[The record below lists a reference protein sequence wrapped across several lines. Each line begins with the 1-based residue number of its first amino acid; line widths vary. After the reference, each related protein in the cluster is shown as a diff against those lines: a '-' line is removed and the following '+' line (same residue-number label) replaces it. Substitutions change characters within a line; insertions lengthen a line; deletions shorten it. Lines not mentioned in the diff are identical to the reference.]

1 MQGVFNGDVSIS
13 FGLNQ
18 YSDQLFMAYK
28 KPSTQ
33 QSIMIGFRI
42 PIIDWGVQKNNN
54 AIAKSRYES
63 SLLEADNSEKKIY
76 ELLRSTVEDYNY
88 SVRVIDIFKR
98 QSELAFKQYKLTVR
112 LFSGGHNTFFELAT
126 ARNQYLD
133 AERTYLE
140 QLSKIWI
147 NYYKIRSLTLTEY
160 GQ

>member
-1 MQGVFNGDVSIS
+1 MSCS
-13 FGLNQ
+13 
-18 YSDQLFMAYK
+18 AR
-28 KPSTQ
+28 
-33 QSIMIGFRI
+33 QSKIIIIVCGF
-42 PIIDWGVQKNNN
+42 
-54 AIAKSRYES
+54 
-63 SLLEADNSEKKIY
+63 
-76 ELLRSTVEDYNY
+76 
-88 SVRVIDIFKR
+88 DIFKR